1 MDAGDMV
8 FYTMKCYS
16 TIKKNDNIIY
26 SIMDGCRDDHT
37 KWSKRDKDKYHIIAL
52 ISRI

>member
-26 SIMDGCRDDHT
+26 SIMDGCRDYHT
-37 KWSKRDKDKYHIIAL
+37 KWSKRDKDRYHIIAL
-52 ISRI
+52 ISGI